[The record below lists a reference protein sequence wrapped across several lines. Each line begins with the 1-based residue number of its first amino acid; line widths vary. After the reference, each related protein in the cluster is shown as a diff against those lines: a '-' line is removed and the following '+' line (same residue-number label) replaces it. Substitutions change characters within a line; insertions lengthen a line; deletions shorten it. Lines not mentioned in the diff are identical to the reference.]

1 MLSAKISALNVGSL
15 PPPLIMKGDSGSC
28 ADGSTF
34 NIANYKGK
42 VAVIYYIDPDERD
55 MNEPFYKTLKE
66 ADFKEGSFKSI
77 AIVNMAATVIPDFL
91 FESKLK
97 KNQKKYPKTLYVLD
111 KKSMLVTKWG
121 MQDNSSCVTV
131 IAANGLVVWHKCG
144 TLTDKEIA
152 VVIKLIKDEIGKY

>member
-1 MLSAKISALNVGSL
+1 
-15 PPPLIMKGDSGSC
+15 MKGDSGSC

-42 VAVIYYIDPDERD
+42 IVVIYYIDPDERE
-55 MNEPFYKTLKE
+55 MNEPFYKAMKE
-66 ADFKEGSFKSI
+66 ADFKDGSFKSI
-77 AIVNMAATVIPDFL
+77 AIINLAATVLPNFL

-111 KKSMLVTKWG
+111 KKRVFVSKWG

-131 IAANGLVVWHKCG
+131 IATDGRVCWHKCG
-144 TLTDKEIA
+144 ALTDKEIP
-152 VVIKLIKDEIGKY
+152 VVIKLIKEEIAISIK

>member
-1 MLSAKISALNVGSL
+1 MMSKLFILILLISTYTAALKIGEL
-15 PPPLIMKGDSGSC
+15 PPKLIMQGDSGSC

-42 VAVIYYIDPDERD
+42 VAVIYYIDPDERE
-55 MNEPFYKTLKE
+55 MNEPFYKAMKA
-66 ADFKEGSFKSI
+66 ADFKEDSFKSI

-111 KKSMLVTKWG
+111 KKSMLVSKWG

-131 IAANGLVVWHKCG
+131 IASDGRVVWHKCG
-144 TLTDKEIA
+144 ALMEKEIP
-152 VVIKLIKDEIGKY
+152 VVL